1 MLRIVAD
8 GSADMPEGWEEKFG
22 INILPLNIQLG
33 EETFLQGRDITSKNF
48 YDMVLAKK
56 KPPKTSLPSL
66 SQVIDFYRGI
76 AKKSDQIL
84 SIHVG
89 SKLSGTY
96 DVCQQAANDLKGE
109 IEVYPF
115 DSGAGSAAI
124 GFMCREA
131 RTLEG
136 LGWSVNKTLAH
147 LTELREKLIVTFTV
161 ENLEFARLSGRINA
175 FQSGLASLL
184 KINPII
190 ELRDG
195 LLYMA
200 QKVRTRQ
207 NAMDKII
214 EDVKNQIGDQKIH
227 LAVVHAACPDT
238 AQTLLEKIRER
249 IPHHGDLVITEL
261 SIPVAAHLGPG
272 TVGIVAYPVFE
283 GTT

>member
-8 GSADMPEGWEEKFG
+8 GSADMPEGWEEQFG
-22 INILPLNIQLG
+22 ISILPLNIQIG
-33 EETFLQGRDITSKNF
+33 EETYLQGRDITSRDF
-48 YDMVLAKK
+48 YDLVLAKK

-66 SQVIDFYRGI
+66 SQVIDFYRSI

-89 SKLSGTY
+89 SRLSGTF
-96 DVCQQAANDLKGE
+96 DVCQQAASDLKGE
-109 IEVYPF
+109 IDVYTF

-136 LGWSVNKTLAH
+136 LGWSVTNILSH
-147 LTELREKLIVTFTV
+147 LTELRGKLTVIFTV

-175 FQSGLASLL
+175 LQSGLASLL

-195 LLYMA
+195 LLFMA

-207 NAMDKII
+207 YAMDKII
-214 EDVKNQIGDQKIH
+214 DDVREQIGDRKSH
-227 LAVVHAACPDT
+227 LAIVHAACPDT
-238 AQTLLEKIRER
+238 AQTLLEKIRSR
-249 IPHHGDLVITEL
+249 IPSHGDIVITEL

-272 TVGIVAYPVFE
+272 TIGIVAYPAFE

>member
-33 EETFLQGRDITSKNF
+33 EETFLQGRDITSSNF
-48 YDMVLAKK
+48 YDLVLAKK
-56 KPPKTSLPSL
+56 LPPKTSLPSP
-66 SQVIDFYRGI
+66 SQVIEFYKSI
-76 AKKSDQIL
+76 VKKGDQIL

-96 DVCQQAANDLKGE
+96 NVVQKAAGELVGE
-109 IEVYPF
+109 IEVFPL

-131 RTLEG
+131 RILDH
-136 LGWSVNKTLAH
+136 LGWPASSIVSH
-147 LTELREKLIVTFTV
+147 LSSLREKLTVIFTV
-161 ENLEFARLSGRINA
+161 ENLEFVRLSGRINSL
-175 FQSGLASLL
+175 QSGLASLL

-190 ELRDG
+190 VLKDG
-195 LLYMA
+195 LLNMA

-207 NAMDKII
+207 HAIDTII
-214 EDVKNQIGDQKIH
+214 ENVRSRVGDNKIH
-227 LAVVHAACPDT
+227 LAIVHAACPET
-238 AQTLLEKIRER
+238 AKSLVEKVRKL
-249 IPHHGDLVITEL
+249 IPTADEIVVTEL

-272 TVGIVAYPVFE
+272 TIGIVAYPVIE
-283 GTT
+283 GVP

>member
-8 GSADMPEGWEEKFG
+8 GSADMPEGWEDKFG

-33 EETFLQGRDITSKNF
+33 EETYLQGRDINSSNF
-48 YDMVLAKK
+48 YDLVLAKK
-56 KPPKTSLPSL
+56 KPPKTSLPSP
-66 SQVIDFYRGI
+66 SQVMDFYRSI

-89 SKLSGTY
+89 RKLSGTF
-96 DVCQQAANDLKGE
+96 DVCQQAARELKGE
-109 IEVYPF
+109 LDVYPF

-131 RTLEG
+131 RILEG
-136 LGWSVNKTLAH
+136 SGWSVNNILSY
-147 LTELREKLIVTFTV
+147 LSDLRDKVTVIFTV
-161 ENLEFARLSGRINA
+161 ENLEFSRLSGRINA

-207 NAMDKII
+207 YAMDKIV
-214 EDVKNQIGDQKIH
+214 EDVKNQIGDRKSH
-227 LAVVHAACPDT
+227 LAIVHAACPET
-238 AQTLLEKIRER
+238 AQTLVEKIRSR
-249 IPHHGDLVITEL
+249 IPVHGDIVITEL

-272 TVGIVAYPVFE
+272 TIGIVAYPVFE

>member
-33 EETFLQGRDITSKNF
+33 EETYLQGRDITSKNF
-48 YDMVLAKK
+48 YDLVLAKK
-56 KPPKTSLPSL
+56 KPPKTSLPSPA
-66 SQVIDFYRGI
+66 QVVDFYRGI
-76 AKKSDQIL
+76 ARKSDEIL

-96 DVCQQAANDLKGE
+96 DVCQQAARDLKGE
-109 IEVYPF
+109 IDVYPF

-124 GFMCREA
+124 GFMCREV
-131 RTLEG
+131 RILDG
-136 LGWSVNKTLAH
+136 LGWSVNKILAH
-147 LTELREKLIVTFTV
+147 LTELRTKLTVIFTV
-161 ENLEFARLSGRINA
+161 ENLEFVRLSGRINA
-175 FQSGLASLL
+175 LQSGLASLL

-195 LLYMA
+195 LLFMA

-207 NAMDKII
+207 FAMDKIV
-214 EDVKNQIGDQKIH
+214 EDVKNQIGDRKSH
-227 LAVVHAACPDT
+227 LAIVHAACPEV
-238 AQTLLEKIRER
+238 AQTLLDTIRSR
-249 IPHHGDLVITEL
+249 IPSHGDIVITEL

-272 TVGIVAYPVFE
+272 TIGIVAYPAFE
-283 GTT
+283 GAS

>member
-1 MLRIVAD
+1 MLKIVAD
-8 GSADMPEGWEEKFG
+8 GSADMPEGWEDTFG

-48 YDMVLAKK
+48 YDMVLSKK

-66 SQVIDFYRGI
+66 SQVVDFYRSI
-76 AKKSDQIL
+76 AIKSDQIL

-89 SKLSGTY
+89 SKLSGTFN
-96 DVCQQAANDLKGE
+96 VCQQAAKDLRGE

-131 RTLEG
+131 RMLEG
-136 LGWSVNKTLAH
+136 LGWSVNSIVSH
-147 LTELREKLIVTFTV
+147 LSDLRDKLTVIFTV
-161 ENLEFARLSGRINA
+161 ENMEFARLSGRINA
-175 FQSGLASLL
+175 LQSGLASLL

-195 LLYMA
+195 LLFMA

-207 NAMDKII
+207 FAIDKII
-214 EDVKNQIGDQKIH
+214 EDVRSQIGDRKSH
-227 LAVVHAACPDT
+227 LAIVHAACPEV
-238 AQTLLEKIRER
+238 AQSLVEKIRLR
-249 IPHHGDLVITEL
+249 IPQHGDIVITEL

-272 TVGIVAYPVFE
+272 TIGIVAYPAFE